1 MPVFLSLAL
10 LCGCRSDVAVSPP
23 EQQKTALHP
32 EALGP
37 FVRANQINA
46 ERYFVSGVYQ
56 LEENAWRWC
65 AGRAEL
71 RLRLGPV
78 ENLKFVMKY
87 AVPVQVMERA
97 GRVNMRILVNGK
109 PWEEMHYEKDGI
121 FEIDKA
127 VPAALLKPESENRVT
142 ILVDKPLPAEAGR
155 PEMGFILV
163 HAGFQP
169 A

>member
-1 MPVFLSLAL
+1 MLSLAL
-10 LCGCRSDVAVSPP
+10 LCGCQGDVAVSPP
-23 EQQKTALHP
+23 QEQKTALRP

-37 FVRANQINA
+37 FVRVNQINA

-71 RLRLGPV
+71 RLQLGPV

-97 GRVNMRILVNGK
+97 RRVKMRILINGK
-109 PWEEMHYEKDGI
+109 KWEEMQYDKDGV
-121 FEIDKA
+121 FEVDKP
-127 VPAALLKPESENRVT
+127 VPSALLKANAENLVT
-142 ILVDKPLPAEAGR
+142 IEVDKPLPAEAGR